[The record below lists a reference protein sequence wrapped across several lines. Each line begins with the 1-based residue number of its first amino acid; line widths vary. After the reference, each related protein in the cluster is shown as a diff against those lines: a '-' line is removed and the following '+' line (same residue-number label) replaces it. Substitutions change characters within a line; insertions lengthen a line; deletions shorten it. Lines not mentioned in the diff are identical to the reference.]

1 MYIHE
6 YQAKQILKEHGIPV
20 PPGWVAASVDEAVE
34 VASSLDATRWAIKAQ
49 VYSGGRGAGHF
60 RGQDPSQG
68 GVRIVVSF
76 DEVKRA
82 ASEML
87 GQVLITDQTG
97 SVGRRV
103 ERIYIEKGCDVQR
116 EIYLAMLID
125 RSAAQLLLVFSS
137 RGGQQIEK
145 TAAEDPAAIVKFP
158 IDVFD
163 GPDRDA
169 IGARLATYDLPEPQF
184 GQILDIIDSMFRLFT
199 SLDCSLIEINPLA
212 ITRQGEVLALDA
224 VVTFDDNALFR
235 RPDIRSLRDESQTP
249 EGQLR
254 ASVHGINYVKLD
266 GDIGYMANGAGLA
279 LATLDAIKYAGGNP
293 ANFLD
298 VPPVVEQAVV
308 RDAFK
313 LLTSDPDVKSILINI
328 FGGGIMRCDTV
339 ADAILTALV
348 EEPLRVPLVVRL
360 TGVNAEVGLRRL
372 KDSGHDIRFADSL
385 TEVANLAV
393 EAANERKLDHRKTWW
408 SRSKSLFGGDR
419 S

>member
-20 PPGWVAASVDEAVE
+20 PAGRVAASVDEALE
-34 VASSLDATRWAIKAQ
+34 VARSLDADRWAIKAQ

-68 GVRIVVSF
+68 GVRIVVTL
-76 DEVKRA
+76 DEVKKNA
-82 ASEML
+82 GEML

-97 SVGRRV
+97 SVGRKV
-103 ERIYIEKGCDVQR
+103 ERIYVERGCDVKR
-116 EIYLAMLID
+116 EIYVALLID
-125 RSAAQLLLVFSS
+125 RASSQLLLVLSDK
-137 RGGQQIEK
+137 GGQNIEQ
-145 TAAEDPAAIVKFP
+145 TAATDPGSIRRIP
-158 IDVFD
+158 IDLLQ
-163 GPDRDA
+163 GPDTDA
-169 IGARLATYDLPEPQF
+169 IGAELAAFRLDAAQS
-184 GQILDIIDSMFRLFT
+184 GKILDVVASMYRLFT
-199 SLDCSLIEINPLA
+199 TLDCSLIEINPLA

-235 RPDIRSLRDESQTP
+235 HPDIRGLRDESQLP

-254 ASVHGINYVKLD
+254 AYVHGINYVKLD
-266 GDIGYMANGAGLA
+266 GDVGYMANGAGLA

-313 LLTSDPDVKSILINI
+313 LLTSDPDVKSILVNI

-360 TGVNAEVGLRRL
+360 KGVNAEVGLRRL
-372 KDSGHDIRFADSL
+372 KDSSHDIRFADSL

-393 EAANERKLDHRKTWW
+393 EAAQSRKLDHRKTWW

-419 S
+419 G

>member
-34 VASSLDATRWAIKAQ
+34 VANSLDATRWAIKAQ

-68 GVRIVVSF
+68 GVRIVVTL
-76 DEVKRA
+76 DEVKKNA
-82 ASEML
+82 GEML

-97 SVGRRV
+97 SVGRKV
-103 ERIYIEKGCDVQR
+103 ERIYVERGCDVKR
-116 EIYLAMLID
+116 ELYVALLID
-125 RSAAQLLLVFSS
+125 RASSRLLLVLSDK
-137 RGGQQIEK
+137 GGQNIEQ
-145 TAAEDPAAIVKFP
+145 TAATDPGSIRRIP
-158 IDVFD
+158 IDLLQ
-163 GPDRDA
+163 GPDTDA
-169 IGARLATYDLPEPQF
+169 IGAELAAFKLDAAQSE
-184 GQILDIIDSMFRLFT
+184 QILNVVASMYRLFT

-224 VVTFDDNALFR
+224 VMTFDDNALFR

-266 GDIGYMANGAGLA
+266 GDVGYMANGAGLA

-313 LLTSDPDVKSILINI
+313 LLTSDPDVKSILVNI

-360 TGVNAEVGLRRL
+360 KGVNAEVGLRRL
-372 KDSGHDIRFADSL
+372 KDSSHDIRFADSL

-393 EAANERKLDHRKTWW
+393 DAAQSRKLDHRKTWW

-419 S
+419 G

>member
-20 PPGWVAASVDEAVE
+20 PPGWVAASVDEAID
-34 VASSLDATRWAIKAQ
+34 VANSLDATRWAIKAQ

-82 ASEML
+82 AEEML

-97 SVGRRV
+97 SVGRKV
-103 ERIYIEKGCDVQR
+103 ERIYIESGCDVKR
-116 EIYLAMLID
+116 ELYLAMLID
-125 RSAAQLLLVFSS
+125 RSSSQLLLVISAK
-137 RGGQQIEK
+137 GGQNIEK
-145 TAAEDPAAIVKFP
+145 TAAEEPGSIIRLP
-158 IDVFD
+158 IDLD
-163 GPDRDA
+163 TGPDREA
-169 IGARLATYDLPEPQF
+169 IGAKISALELAEPQL
-184 GQILDIIDSMFRLFT
+184 GQILDIVESMYKLYT

-224 VVTFDDNALFR
+224 IITFDDNALFR
-235 RPDIRSLRDESQTP
+235 HPDIRDLRDPKQLP
-249 EGQLR
+249 AGQLR

-298 VPPVVEQAVV
+298 LPPVVEQAVV

-313 LLTSDPDVKSILINI
+313 LLTSDPDVKSILVNV
-328 FGGGIMRCDTV
+328 FGGGVMRCDTV

-348 EEPLRVPLVVRL
+348 EEPLKVPLVVRL
-360 TGVNAEVGLRRL
+360 TGVNAEVGTRRL
-372 KDSGHDIRFADSL
+372 KDSGHNIRFATSL
-385 TEVANLAV
+385 NEVATLAV
-393 EAANERKLDHRKTWW
+393 EAAQEKKLDHRKSWW
-408 SRSKSLFGGDR
+408 KRANLFGGKQ
-419 S
+419 